1 MLQLSEKMLIFEA
14 SSVEKDWRHREEL
27 LCFDPQVCQEGSHFF
42 VLIIIKN
49 KTICQ
54 SVLNVVVN

>member
-27 LCFDPQVCQEGSHFF
+27 LYFDPQVCQEGSHFF
-42 VLIIIKN
+42 VLIK
-49 KTICQ
+49 
-54 SVLNVVVN
+54 